1 MNVEII
7 GVIAGAI
14 TTGAAIP
21 QIIKSHKLKEVR
33 DLSLVYYLLIVSG
46 CALWLIY
53 GIAIK
58 AFALIFWNVI
68 ATTLNAIILAQKIYY
83 EKN

>member
-1 MNVEII
+1 
-7 GVIAGAI
+7 
-14 TTGAAIP
+14 
-21 QIIKSHKLKEVR
+21 
-33 DLSLVYYLLIVSG
+33 LSLVYYLLIVSG